1 MFRTAQ
7 LLGLLALAPLATLA
21 AQGDAHQHQHAPA
34 SGPMPLHQ
42 NLGTLHYAVTTGEAR
57 AQAYFDQ
64 GLRLYWAFN
73 HAEAARS
80 FEEAERLDPACAMC
94 AFGQALALG
103 PNINAPMDS
112 AAGVLAWATV
122 RRAEGLAGADE
133 RERAMI
139 AALRERYDP
148 ARSRAAADTAWA
160 RAIGALADRH
170 PGDLELQ
177 ALHAEAIMDLSP
189 WRYWTPEGEARPE
202 TPAALARIERVLA
215 ANPNHAGGCHL
226 LIHAVEAVDPE
237 RAVACAE
244 LLAGLMPGAGHLVH
258 MPGHI
263 YVRVGRYRDA
273 IRANE
278 HAVHADEHF
287 FEGPN
292 VSRQGLY
299 GLGYYPHNW
308 HFMSFAAAL
317 AGDRATAI
325 RAARKVTETVGIE
338 VARQQPWLE
347 AVTPIVYYTLVNFG
361 QWDAILA
368 EPMPPT
374 DLRFTTGMA
383 YYARGIAFAAR
394 RRWAEARAAM
404 DSVTRIAA
412 ARPEGENRTAMRIA
426 AQALEGEI
434 ALRAGRTADAVTRF
448 RAAVEL
454 EDGLAYTE
462 PPTWYYPARQSLGK
476 ALLAAGDFAGAE
488 AVYRQDLRR
497 FPENGWSL
505 FGLAESLRRQSK
517 QDEAS
522 AVMQRFQAAWQ
533 GSDTRL
539 TASRF

>member
-1 MFRTAQ
+1 MFRTGR
-7 LLGLLALAPLATLA
+7 LLGLLALAPLTALA
-21 AQGDAHQHQHAPA
+21 AQAEAHLHQTAA
-34 SGPMPLHQ
+34 ATGPMPLHQ
-42 NLGTLHYAVTTGEAR
+42 TLGTLHYAVTTGEAG

-94 AFGQALALG
+94 AFGHALALG

-112 AAGVLAWATV
+112 AAGVAAWTAV
-122 RRAEGLAGADE
+122 RRAEGLAGASE
-133 RERAMI
+133 RERAI
-139 AALRERYDP
+139 IVALRERYDP
-148 ARSRAAADTAWA
+148 ARERAAADTAWA
-160 RAIGALADRH
+160 RAVGVLADRY
-170 PGDLELQ
+170 PEDLELQ

-189 WRYWTPEGEARPE
+189 WRYWTPEGTARPE
-202 TPAALARIERVLA
+202 TPTLLGRIERVLA
-215 ANPNHAGGCHL
+215 ANANHAGGCHL

-237 RAVACAE
+237 RAIACAE
-244 LLAGLMPGAGHLVH
+244 RLAGLMPGAGHLVH

-292 VSRQGLY
+292 VSRAGLY

-325 RAARKVTETVGIE
+325 RAARKVTETIGIE

-361 QWDAILA
+361 QWDAILS
-368 EPMPPT
+368 EPMPPR

-383 YYARGIAFAAR
+383 YYARGNAFAAK
-394 RRWAEARAAM
+394 RRWAEARAAL
-404 DSVTRIAA
+404 DSVAKIAA
-412 ARPEGENRTAMRIA
+412 ALPEGENRIAMRIA
-426 AQALEGEI
+426 ALALDGEI
-434 ALRAGRTADAVTRF
+434 ALRAGRPAEAVTRF

-462 PPTWYYPARQSLGK
+462 PPTWYYPARHSLGK
-476 ALLAAGDFAGAE
+476 ALLAAGDAAGAE
-488 AVYRQDLRR
+488 VVYRQDLRR

-505 FGLAESLRRQSK
+505 HGLAESLRRQSK
-517 QDEAS
+517 LDEA
-522 AVMQRFQAAWQ
+522 VEVERRFQAAWR
-533 GSDTRL
+533 GSDIRL